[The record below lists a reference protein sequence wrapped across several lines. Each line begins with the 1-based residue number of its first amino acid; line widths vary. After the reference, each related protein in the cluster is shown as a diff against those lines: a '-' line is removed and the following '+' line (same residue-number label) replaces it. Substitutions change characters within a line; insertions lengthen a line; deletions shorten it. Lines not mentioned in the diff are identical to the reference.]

1 MAHRDTAYEQR
12 LVQPYEAALRRTEAP
27 HPHLYAL
34 PGNHDWYDGLA
45 AFTRLFCARRWLA
58 GWQTRQSRSYFA
70 LRLPRGWWL
79 LGVDT
84 QLESDIDF
92 PQVEYFRAVER
103 EMAPEDRVILCSA
116 EPGALHATAEPRAA
130 RHGYLENNLTYLQE
144 RVLQG
149 CAGVPA
155 GDLHQYR
162 RHVDRQG
169 AQHVIAG
176 GGGAFLHPTHAPPR
190 RCSRTAAPR

>member
-1 MAHRDTAYEQR
+1 MHATARGRVLVLAGTRCTRWPTATLHEQR

-116 EPGALHATAEPRAA
+116 EPGALHATAEPRAPRLPGEQPHLSTGA
-130 RHGYLENNLTYLQE
+130 RAAGAR
-144 RVLQG
+144 RVFPG
-149 CAGVPA
+149 
-155 GDLHQYR
+155 R
-162 RHVDRQG
+162 
-169 AQHVIAG
+169 
-176 GGGAFLHPTHAPPR
+176 
-190 RCSRTAAPR
+190 